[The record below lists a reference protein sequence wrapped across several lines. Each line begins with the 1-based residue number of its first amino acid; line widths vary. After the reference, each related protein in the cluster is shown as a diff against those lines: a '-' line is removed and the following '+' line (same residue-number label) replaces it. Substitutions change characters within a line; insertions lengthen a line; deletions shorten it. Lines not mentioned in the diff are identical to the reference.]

1 MDNILFQIKGLKCKY
16 PKSQWPVLEISEL
29 NIPVGEIVFFVGSS
43 GVGKSTI
50 LETLGLMN
58 NTISSNGATIFNYT
72 SGNNAK
78 SIGALWQKGENELA
92 SFRRKHLSFIFQS
105 TNLFNNL
112 TAFENVCLSQIVQGK
127 SREKAELDAKRML
140 KRMFKKDNVPDEE
153 LILKIIQGKKVTELS
168 GGQRQR
174 LAFVRA
180 VITDYNV
187 LLADEPTG
195 NLDWGNAHNLM
206 KVLVENVREKGK
218 TAIIVT
224 HDINLALEY
233 GDRVVLIQKRQ
244 DPADKKRVFGLIDA
258 SSIYTKQNGTWQDVE
273 QEKLESGRLAEY
285 LKSQLA

>member
-1 MDNILFQIKGLKCKY
+1 MDNFVFQIKDLKCKY
-16 PKSQWPVLEISEL
+16 PTSQWPVLEISEL

-72 SGNNAK
+72 NGNDVK
-78 SIGALWQKGENELA
+78 SLAAFWKKDENELA
-92 SFRRKHLSFIFQS
+92 SFRRKNLSFIFQS

-127 SREKAELDAKRML
+127 TREKAELDAKRML
-140 KRMFKKDNVPDEE
+140 KRMFKKDNVEDEE
-153 LILKIIQGKKVTELS
+153 LILEIIRGKKVTELS

-206 KVLVENVREKGK
+206 KVLVENVREEGK

-233 GDRVVLIQKRQ
+233 GDRIVLIQKRR
-244 DPADKKRVFGLIDA
+244 DPAKKKRVYGLIDT
-258 SSIYTKQNGTWQDVE
+258 SSIYTKQNGTWQNVE
-273 QEKLESGRLAEY
+273 QERLESGRLAEH